1 MEPKKLIPYSVYL
14 PEKHHKA
21 LKKAAKNRKA
31 SELIRDAIEMLL
43 EGGKPYD
50 SGYNQGIRD
59 AAKVV
64 YGCKEVR
71 MIAVKGRDL
80 GVILAES
87 IEELKRK

>member
-14 PEKHHKA
+14 PERQHKA
-21 LKKAAKNRKA
+21 LKKAAKDRKA

-43 EGGKPYD
+43 EGGKSHD

-59 AAKVV
+59 AVKVV
-64 YGCKEVR
+64 YNCKEAK
-71 MIAVKGRDL
+71 MIAVKNRNL

>member
-21 LKKAAKNRKA
+21 LKKAAKTRKA